1 MSRATACARQ
11 AQWSHQQN
19 IFEEYQA
26 YLQTV
31 LNLHGKIYLEQTLVR
46 EGKTMAGEII
56 RLGDKTSHGGTVLEG
71 SPADICMGKPIAY
84 IGHKV
89 LCPQCKGAF
98 PIVEGALTTTFYGK
112 GVALAGMKTACGA
125 VLIASQFTDIVEYGG
140 GAAAASPGAL
150 RDAGKTP
157 VREEPGDT
165 QFDDR
170 FVLLDDVTGE
180 PITCTEYAIRRASGA
195 IEHGTTDAQG
205 HTHLLSATAA
215 AEVVD
220 IYI

>member
-1 MSRATACARQ
+1 
-11 AQWSHQQN
+11 
-19 IFEEYQA
+19 
-26 YLQTV
+26 
-31 LNLHGKIYLEQTLVR
+31 
-46 EGKTMAGEII
+46 MAGEII

-89 LCPQCKGAF
+89 QCPKCKGTF
-98 PIVEGALTTTFYGK
+98 PIVQGALTTTFYGK

-140 GAAAASPGAL
+140 GTAAASSSSRSSQARAAGPSPLSGTACSPKQDETG
-150 RDAGKTP
+150 DA
-157 VREEPGDT
+157 
-165 QFDDR
+165 QFDER
-170 FVLLDDVTGE
+170 FVLLDELTGE
-180 PITCTEYAIRRASGA
+180 PLACTEYAIRRTSGA

-205 HTHLLSATAA
+205 HTHLLSATAS

>member
-1 MSRATACARQ
+1 
-11 AQWSHQQN
+11 
-19 IFEEYQA
+19 
-26 YLQTV
+26 
-31 LNLHGKIYLEQTLVR
+31 
-46 EGKTMAGEII
+46 
-56 RLGDKTSHGGTVLEG
+56 LGDKTSHGGTVLEG

-98 PIVEGALTTTFYGK
+98 PIIEGALTTTFYGK
-112 GVALAGMKTACGA
+112 GAALAGMKTACGA

-140 GAAAASPGAL
+140 GAVAASPGAL